1 MPFLLLTQGDPIG
14 LDLLK
19 KLVERRY
26 GGSPPALDALR
37 VTYRGWTAARL
48 GPLPLRAGVEA
59 VATYRFPF
67 QIRWD
72 FTVRMLRVL
81 SSRYTT
87 SFDGR
92 VVYEEQSGRVTRSDD
107 AAGVDSARARAW
119 SEAVYFVS
127 PMIADHNVR
136 VQSVGAHAFQAFA
149 PGAADISALV
159 RLNEDYTL
167 AAVEIERLDPS
178 DNRVKLQRLRPA
190 GELVKVD
197 GLILPEHLERYWD
210 DVLAMRLSPV
220 KVELNPALEPDT
232 FTLKSED
239 LLAVLRED
247 EDAEAD
253 AEESGA
259 PD

>member
-19 KLVERRY
+19 KLVDRRY

-67 QIRWD
+67 HIRWD
-72 FTVRMLRVL
+72 FTVRMLRIF

-87 SFDGR
+87 SFDGQA
-92 VVYEEQSGRVTRSDD
+92 VYEEQNGRVTRSVDE
-107 AAGVDSARARAW
+107 AGVESARARAW
-119 SEAVYFVS
+119 SEAVYFIS
-127 PMIADHNVR
+127 PMIADHTIR
-136 VQSVGAHAFQAFA
+136 VQSIDNHTFRVFA
-149 PGAADISALV
+149 PDTPQTAALV
-159 RLNEDYTL
+159 RLNEDDTL

-178 DNRVKLQRLRPA
+178 DNRVKLQRLKPA
-190 GELVKVD
+190 GELVRVD
-197 GLILPEHLERYWD
+197 GLIMPQVLERYWD

-220 KVELNPALEPDT
+220 KVEVNPALDADT
-232 FTLKSED
+232 FTLKTED

-247 EDAEAD
+247 DEAD
-253 AEESGA
+253 SGGSREA
-259 PD
+259 N